1 MNWDAIGAIGEIL
14 GALSVL
20 ITLIYLATQVSEAKR
35 STRAQIENAVLTA
48 WNERVSVMGES
59 KEKASLMQRG
69 LNNYDDLES
78 EERLMFHIILD
89 SLVVEHQ
96 RQRNLF
102 EEGGWDWKNQSEI
115 ESVIIM
121 ILKSRGGKQ
130 WWTEAKFF
138 YMHHDHLDQLVLE
151 RSDVPMVTDLT
162 MFTPRISGGALKS

>member
-48 WNERVSVMGES
+48 WSEKVSVIGES
-59 KEKASLMQRG
+59 KEKAILFQRG

-78 EERLMFHIILD
+78 EERLMFHTILD
-89 SLVVEHQ
+89 SFVVEHQ

-102 EEGGWDWKNQSEI
+102 EEGGWDWKNQSQI
-115 ESVIIM
+115 ESAIIM
-121 ILKSRGGKQ
+121 C
-130 WWTEAKFF
+130 
-138 YMHHDHLDQLVLE
+138 
-151 RSDVPMVTDLT
+151 
-162 MFTPRISGGALKS
+162 

>member
-35 STRAQIENAVLTA
+35 STLAQIENAVLTA
-48 WNERVSVMGES
+48 WSEKISVMGES

-78 EERLMFHIILD
+78 EERLMFHTILD
-89 SLVVEHQ
+89 SFVVEHQ

-102 EEGGWDWKNQSEI
+102 EEGGWDWKNRSEI
-115 ESVIIM
+115 ESALIM

-138 YMHHDHLDQLVLE
+138 YMHHDYLDQLILE
-151 RSDVPMVTDLT
+151 RSDVPMLTDLS
-162 MFTPRISGGALKS
+162 MFTRPISAGALKS